1 MAPITAIICG
11 DKVVEHRRPAGVT
24 GMSPYDEMAELIA
37 RNTRKDGVHP
47 TPITRVHLIRLAA
60 DRAASR
66 AASAGFALWRRA
78 QAGEFGTESV
88 RLRPVA
94 ISVAVDLPVVAWILD
109 ASEGRP

>member
-1 MAPITAIICG
+1 MAPITAIICA

-24 GMSPYDEMAELIA
+24 GISPYDEMAELIA
-37 RNTRKDGVHP
+37 RNTRKDGVQP

-78 QAGEFGTESV
+78 QAGELGQKVYVYDRSQYLV
-88 RLRPVA
+88 G
-94 ISVAVDLPVVAWILD
+94 SVDLPVVA
-109 ASEGRP
+109 